1 MATKIS
7 RTLPFLLAAL
17 GVVSGAVS
25 RASDDAAKALDWL
38 YEVDVQVVSQADA
51 ERRRA
56 AGPALTEVLARIS
69 GMVALP
75 AHPELDAA
83 LRQPELYYARY
94 EYSQR
99 RAPRRSNLGNE
110 DRAAAEQP
118 ATGQR
123 QPRLEQSII
132 EPAPGGVA
140 PTLAPPAMF
149 LSFHFQPSAV
159 QALLRRANLPIW
171 PTSRPSVLAWVA
183 VERNNRRW
191 VVAATDEDNMTGTFA
206 ERGRKRG
213 LALLLPLMDL
223 HDRTVTPTDIIG
235 RFWERIEAASIRYAT
250 DLLLLGS
257 IREEQ
262 DGVWRGE
269 WELRA
274 RRLPAA
280 SLYDMPVAASQSVA
294 LRTTAA
300 LAGAFR
306 HDADSAAHATRLALD
321 AVADRLADRFAVRGE
336 TGATEV
342 IVYGAQTVRGYAS
355 LMAYLRS
362 REFIDQVHVDR
373 LVADRSHLRLRSRSS
388 REQLLDL
395 LALDGL
401 LGARDADA
409 NAASLVW
416 QGAK

>member
-25 RASDDAAKALDWL
+25 GASDDAAKALDWL
-38 YEVDVQVVSQADA
+38 YEVDIQVVSQADV

-56 AGPALTEVLARIS
+56 AGPALKEVLARIS

-99 RAPRRSNLGNE
+99 RAPRRPNLGDE
-110 DRAAAEQP
+110 DRAVAEPP
-118 ATGQR
+118 ATGQG
-123 QPRLEQSII
+123 QPRRGQDAD

-235 RFWERIEAASIRYAT
+235 RFWERIEAASSRYAT

-257 IREEQ
+257 VRQQ

-274 RRLPAA
+274 RRLPVA
-280 SLYDMPVAASQSVA
+280 SLYDMPIAAGQSVA

-306 HDADSAAHATRLALD
+306 HDADSATHATQLALD

-362 REFIDQVHVDR
+362 REFIDQVHVGR

-401 LGARDADA
+401 LSARDADA